1 MGELVTGILGVA
13 AVVVTVVRAAPQAL
27 HLLRHPEHVGVSVL
41 TWAMA
46 LMTGGVGCSY
56 GIFHDEP
63 ANLVANALQ
72 ACGAAAV
79 LVALARRGRTVVR
92 WVAMALAVVAV
103 VVIADRVSGHDVL
116 GYATIVIGG
125 GMFVPQAV
133 RAVRA
138 PSTAGVSAASWWL
151 VLVAAVIWSA
161 YGVAIGRWVVVA
173 PGFIQFPAG
182 VAVLWRLRGDRS
194 SRDGLSRGGLSRDAG
209 ASVPDD
215 PRRTGGARSG
225 R

>member
-27 HLLRHPEHVGVSVL
+27 HLLRRPEHVGVSVL

-182 VAVLWRLRGDRS
+182 VAVLWRLRPA
-194 SRDGLSRGGLSRDAG
+194 RGPQRATEPLAAG
-209 ASVPDD
+209 SAE
-215 PRRTGGARSG
+215 T
-225 R
+225 

>member
-1 MGELVTGILGVA
+1 MGDAVTVALGVA
-13 AVVVTVVRAAPQAL
+13 AVVITVVRAGPQAL
-27 HLLRHPEHVGVSVL
+27 RLLRHPEHVGVSVV
-41 TWAMA
+41 TWALA
-46 LMTGGVGCSY
+46 LMTGGLGCSY

-72 ACGAAAV
+72 AAGAAAV
-79 LVALARRGRTVVR
+79 LTALARHGRPVLR
-92 WVAMALAVVAV
+92 WVAVAV
-103 VVIADRVSGHDVL
+103 VVVSLVVVADRLSGEDIL

-133 RAVRA
+133 RAVKA
-138 PSTAGVSAASWWL
+138 STTAGISAASWWL

-182 VAVLWRLRGDRS
+182 VAVLWRLHTARGRS
-194 SRDGLSRGGLSRDAG
+194 RATEPLAAG
-209 ASVPDD
+209 SVE
-215 PRRTGGARSG
+215 T
-225 R
+225 

>member
-1 MGELVTGILGVA
+1 MSELVTGVLGVA
-13 AVVVTVVRAAPQAL
+13 AVVITVVRAGPQAL
-27 HLLRHPEHVGVSVL
+27 HLLRHPEHVGVSVV

-46 LMTGGVGCSY
+46 LMTGGLGCSY

-72 ACGAAAV
+72 AFGAAAV
-79 LVALARRGRTVVR
+79 LVALSRRGRSVVR
-92 WVAMALAVVAV
+92 WAMLAAVVVAV
-103 VVIADRVSGHDVL
+103 VVFADRASGRDVL

-182 VAVLWRLRGDRS
+182 VAVLWRLRSDRAAPDAMVVVDPW
-194 SRDGLSRGGLSRDAG
+194 RTAGGR
-209 ASVPDD
+209 P
-215 PRRTGGARSG
+215 G